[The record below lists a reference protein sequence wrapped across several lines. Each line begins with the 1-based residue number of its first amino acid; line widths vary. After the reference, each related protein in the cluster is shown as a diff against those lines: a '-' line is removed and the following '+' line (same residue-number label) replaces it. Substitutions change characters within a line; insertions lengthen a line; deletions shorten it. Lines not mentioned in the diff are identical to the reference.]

1 MSSEEVNIMTA
12 NDYIKDRLDPLIAWY
27 ERKSTWDK
35 RWYIGLKVAESV
47 LAAGVTLGAGFMDGP
62 LALRLF
68 VSGCGALLV
77 VAQGLHAA
85 CKYHE
90 NWVSA
95 RQTCEELKD
104 EKALFAARAGTYAQL
119 EEELRQCKLAERCE
133 RIVQDELNRWIE
145 RRHMPAS

>member
-1 MSSEEVNIMTA
+1 
-12 NDYIKDRLDPLIAWY
+12 
-27 ERKSTWDK
+27 
-35 RWYIGLKVAESV
+35 
-47 LAAGVTLGAGFMDGP
+47 MDGP

-95 RQTCEELKD
+95 RQTCEELKA
-104 EKALFAARAGTYAQL
+104 EKALFFASAGRYTPKEDGQS
-119 EEELRQCKLAERCE
+119 ELILADNCE
-133 RIVQDELNRWIE
+133 RIIQLEHERWIN
-145 RRHMPAS
+145 RRHTPAS

>member
-1 MSSEEVNIMTA
+1 MTA
-12 NDYIKDRLDPLIAWY
+12 NDYIKDRLDLLIAWY

-47 LAAGVTLGAGFMDGP
+47 LAASVTLGAGFMDGP

-95 RQTCEELKD
+95 RQTCEDLKA
-104 EKALFAARAGTYAQL
+104 EKALFFASAGRYAPKEGGQS
-119 EEELRQCKLAERCE
+119 ELILADNCE
-133 RIVQDELNRWIE
+133 RIIKLEHERWIN
-145 RRHMPAS
+145 RRHTPAS